1 MTSKTVGTKFALVM
15 LTAAVCLLTPPAR
28 AQQSQNSQQ
37 PPAQTHDAMAGM
49 DMSGTQRGSDQNS
62 DAAKAANDAMS
73 DHDMD
78 MGAHMFMTDLRPA
91 NAADEKR
98 ADEILATLRPAIAK
112 YKDYHVALAEGF
124 QIFLP
129 NIPQKIYHF
138 TNYGAAFEA
147 RFQFDAAHPTSL
159 LYKKTADG
167 YELVGAMYTAPRNA
181 TLDDLNARVPLSVA
195 RWHKHVNLCFPPR
208 NASLQQVGQKGFGFR
223 GSIATE
229 DACEQAGGHWV
240 PQIFGWMVHVYPYE
254 SDPARVWAH

>member
-1 MTSKTVGTKFALVM
+1 MRTI
-15 LTAAVCLLTPPAR
+15 TP
-28 AQQSQNSQQ
+28 
-37 PPAQTHDAMAGM
+37 
-49 DMSGTQRGSDQNS
+49 

-98 ADEILATLRPAIAK
+98 ADEIARRLCVPRSQK
-112 YKDYHVALAEGF
+112 YKDYRVALADGF

-129 NIPQKIYHF
+129 NVPQKIYHF

-147 RFQFDAAHPTSL
+147 RYQFDPARPTSL

-167 YELVGAMYTAPRNA
+167 YELVGAMYTAPRRRDVRRLERTRA
-181 TLDDLNARVPLSVA
+181 AQRRALAQARELLLGAEGRSVP
-195 RWHKHVNLCFPPR
+195 
-208 NASLQQVGQKGFGFR
+208 
-223 GSIATE
+223 
-229 DACEQAGGHWV
+229 AGGSERIRIPRKHRHAKTPANRPAATGI

-254 SDPARVWAH
+254 TDPAKIWAH